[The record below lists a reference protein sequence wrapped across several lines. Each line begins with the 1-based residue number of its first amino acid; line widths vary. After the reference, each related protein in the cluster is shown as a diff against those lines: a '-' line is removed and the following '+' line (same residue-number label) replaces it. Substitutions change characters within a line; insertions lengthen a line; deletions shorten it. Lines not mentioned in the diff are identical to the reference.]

1 MFFFIIFFFTL
12 IQQTFWC
19 ALENICVKKVIYTQI
34 VKYTC
39 ESICG
44 HSSDEDLSES
54 VSPSLIEP
62 ASHMYR
68 FTCSHQGAACLTQSC
83 FSSIWPLCSSTG
95 AAGGLFPVQGHLSGR
110 WGRRLFLIC
119 LPTQIFSDIL
129 CRQTGDLLVTSLLL
143 IFLFYCCPSVC
154 NALSRYL
161 LA

>member
-1 MFFFIIFFFTL
+1 MFFFIIIFFTL

-95 AAGGLFPVQGHLSGR
+95 AAGGLSRFKDTSAVDEGGD
-110 WGRRLFLIC
+110 C
-119 LPTQIFSDIL
+119 FSFVSQP
-129 CRQTGDLLVTSLLL
+129 RFSQTYCAGKLETFWWPACFSF
-143 IFLFYCCPSVC
+143 FLFYCCPSVC